1 MLNDRPLS
9 VQSWPQAI
17 AHVDGDSFFASCEQA
32 LHSEYKGRPLV
43 VGGERGIATAMSKE
57 AKLLGITRGMQN
69 HKIKSQFPECII
81 VPSDYESYSLF
92 SLRIFA
98 IARRYTPTVEEYS
111 IDECFADVT
120 GLRKSLKMSYVEIAH
135 SIKADLQRELG
146 VTFSVGL
153 APSKVMAKIATGW
166 RKPNGFTAI
175 KARHIHYAL
184 KKYPISNIWGIGKQT
199 ASRLEKLGIK
209 TALQFARKDEG
220 WIEKH
225 FNKPQLDIWHELHG
239 HSVNK
244 VETKSSEPK
253 SINKSKTFT
262 PPSRNYSYVFS
273 QLSKNIENACIRAR
287 RHNLYT
293 NTITIFLKKQD
304 FSKRAQKFTLSL
316 HTNTPHE
323 ILKAVKSVFELLFDS
338 KSLYRST
345 GVRLEKLV
353 HKEAMQRDLF
363 NQHIAV
369 EKHVSITSV
378 MDEIDNRYGK
388 HTLYFGSSMQAIA
401 NGNHERERNT
411 LVKRKQDLLT
421 GETRRRRIA
430 IPYLGKVT

>member
-120 GLRKSLKMSYVEIAH
+120 GLRKSLKMSYVEITQ

-153 APSKVMAKIATGW
+153 APSKVMA
-166 RKPNGFTAI
+166 
-175 KARHIHYAL
+175 
-184 KKYPISNIWGIGKQT
+184 
-199 ASRLEKLGIK
+199 
-209 TALQFARKDEG
+209 
-220 WIEKH
+220 
-225 FNKPQLDIWHELHG
+225 
-239 HSVNK
+239 
-244 VETKSSEPK
+244 
-253 SINKSKTFT
+253 
-262 PPSRNYSYVFS
+262 
-273 QLSKNIENACIRAR
+273 
-287 RHNLYT
+287 
-293 NTITIFLKKQD
+293 
-304 FSKRAQKFTLSL
+304 
-316 HTNTPHE
+316 
-323 ILKAVKSVFELLFDS
+323 
-338 KSLYRST
+338 
-345 GVRLEKLV
+345 
-353 HKEAMQRDLF
+353 
-363 NQHIAV
+363 
-369 EKHVSITSV
+369 
-378 MDEIDNRYGK
+378 
-388 HTLYFGSSMQAIA
+388 
-401 NGNHERERNT
+401 
-411 LVKRKQDLLT
+411 
-421 GETRRRRIA
+421 
-430 IPYLGKVT
+430 